1 MPKPDLSRLRVS
13 ISEITSDGFIELDD
27 LPHIDFIGHEWD
39 FRFGEAD
46 WDKFLVLMVKSSSI
60 SPNAE
65 CMDACTDGLSMKSKR
80 KSDGEYC
87 DIYICRQCST
97 VSMAEQPE
105 TVLGEEWL

>member
-1 MPKPDLSRLRVS
+1 MPKPDGSRQLVS

-27 LPHIDFIGHEWD
+27 LPPIDLVGYEWD
-39 FRFGEAD
+39 FEFVESG
-46 WDKFLVLMVKSSSI
+46 WDKYLIFMVKTSSN
-60 SPNAE
+60 SPNFE
-65 CMDACTDGLSMKSKR
+65 CIDACTDGLSMKSKR

-97 VSMAEQPE
+97 VSMAEQSE